1 MEYKNSKYGPTL
13 LRVFIGVLFIIQ
25 GYFKLKN
32 PSGPIGMLT
41 NLGFPVPTFFAWVLL
56 LSELIFGI
64 SVLIGWKV
72 KYTVWPLV
80 IVMLVATWTV
90 VIPNM
95 NGSYVNLMFHLITA
109 AGLVS
114 IYLTGPGAMAVE
126 KN

>member
-1 MEYKNSKYGPTL
+1 
-13 LRVFIGVLFIIQ
+13 
-25 GYFKLKN
+25 
-32 PSGPIGMLT
+32 MLT
-41 NLGFPVPTFFAWVLL
+41 NLGFPAPAFFAWLLL

-64 SVLIGWKV
+64 SVLVGWKV

-95 NGSYVNLMFHLITA
+95 EGSYVSLMFHLITA

-114 IYLTGPGAMAVE
+114 IYLTGPGAMAVD

>member
-1 MEYKNSKYGPTL
+1 MKGGRMESKNSKYGPTL

-25 GYFKLKN
+25 GYIKLRN
-32 PSGPIGMLT
+32 PAGPTGMLT
-41 NLGFPVPTFFAWVLL
+41 NLGFPAPVFFAWLLL

-64 SVLIGWKV
+64 AVLVGWKV

-95 NGSYVNLMFHLITA
+95 
-109 AGLVS
+109 
-114 IYLTGPGAMAVE
+114 E
-126 KN
+126 